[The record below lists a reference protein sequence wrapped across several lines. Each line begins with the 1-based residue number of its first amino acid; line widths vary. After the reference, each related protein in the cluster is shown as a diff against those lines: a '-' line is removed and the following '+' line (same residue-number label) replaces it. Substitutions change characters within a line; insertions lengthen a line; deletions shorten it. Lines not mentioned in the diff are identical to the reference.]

1 MEFSSSILR
10 PFVRGVHL
18 SSFLFH
24 PSRVLPGSRTA
35 ASFAGGRSQTLS
47 GFNDA
52 SCPEMAR
59 VVVGRKCD
67 TYVCQR
73 TYTRRVIGT
82 TDKLAYLLRATPTPS
97 CINSPATTLAI
108 TPETI
113 LYRVLSPRT
122 RTAFIS
128 AEFQQNDLPVYL
140 TEFSSNFKS
149 YIEA

>member
-18 SSFLFH
+18 SSFLFY
-24 PSRVLPGSRTA
+24 PSRVLPGSRAA

-67 TYVCQR
+67 TYVCER
-73 TYTRRVIGT
+73 TYTRRVVGT
-82 TDKLAYLLRATPTPS
+82 TDELAYLLRTTPS

-122 RTAFIS
+122 AFIS
-128 AEFQQNDLPVYL
+128 AEFQQNDLPV
-140 TEFSSNFKS
+140 TEFSSNLILKV
-149 YIEA
+149 ILKHN